1 MVTMAKRSHRLI
13 MGENVVGLV
22 TISFLIGVLSNLQI
36 SRKSSKSGTCF
47 IFGPDRHLMNIL
59 PIDL

>member
-36 SRKSSKSGTCF
+36 AGRAQNLGHV
-47 IFGPDRHLMNIL
+47 FGPDRHLMNIL